1 MAEDLSRP
9 AFRYSSS
16 GRRPE
21 RLNQSRGVNAPLQLL
36 RGWAAGTLGLPGD
49 IEGLVRMLPGIKDE
63 TPVLPTSDFY
73 REWLPGYDERPAA
86 RAMSGLGALTG
97 GMGATNVARA
107 GLGAVKRATDVNAIR
122 DYVRAAQGVSGMPGA
137 AVIKPKGG
145 NWLAGSVEGAV
156 RPLRN
161 ADVDERAYMEFNRA
175 QAQSGGEFQDWLTQ
189 RWREDPDYQ
198 KVPAIQAAN
207 EFLRSKGLS
216 PLAPEGPDAALNKWI
231 DQKLA
236 GYIRNEMG
244 TPEDPL
250 RLQAEAFGPKK
261 AALLKAKN
269 AQIAKAEADMERARA
284 ARGFTPE
291 MMTQSQARLRDLRR
305 ERSQIE
311 AQTGLHIYPGF
322 VSTPPDVAKA
332 RVAAGFPEEG
342 MAAERW
348 LKTPPE
354 QMTDEASLANE
365 LAYKWEV
372 LADAPISPEGKAGEL
387 AGIQSA
393 LDRNPWLAKASPEAT
408 VYSLYPGSTVR
419 NENLGFGHL
428 VDELRNAV
436 NPESGL
442 PRELLLKY
450 EDLPKLSVA
459 QAAKRVDDI
468 NAWRAAQKA
477 EADLARAM
485 NPATQVFKEYPE
497 QGYKWVE
504 LKMPEKTSGLPEGY
518 SLSVIRNER
527 LPEGHM
533 GARSY
538 AVVDPQGRMLEDV
551 GLEYT
556 EADALDKF
564 SRAYYGRALEDALK
578 YEGEQLSHCV
588 GGYCPDVV
596 EGRSRI
602 FSLRD
607 AEGRPHVTVEVKP
620 DTAPPRHDHI
630 IDEIKRVVG
639 SNNIPDDDAYDALY
653 KQAMASV
660 MANRPQDII
669 QIKGKA
675 NKAPKE
681 EYLPFVQDFVRSGQ
695 WGRVGDLGNTGL
707 IDLNVSGVPENL
719 REGRRFVPKEEY
731 DAIVRRNAEGFARG
745 GAVTAPPGP
754 AQYDPL
760 AIDSLAEQLLM
771 EA

>member
-1 MAEDLSRP
+1 
-9 AFRYSSS
+9 
-16 GRRPE
+16 
-21 RLNQSRGVNAPLQLL
+21 
-36 RGWAAGTLGLPGD
+36 
-49 IEGLVRMLPGIKDE
+49 
-63 TPVLPTSDFY
+63 
-73 REWLPGYDERPAA
+73 
-86 RAMSGLGALTG
+86 
-97 GMGATNVARA
+97 
-107 GLGAVKRATDVNAIR
+107 
-122 DYVRAAQGVSGMPGA
+122 
-137 AVIKPKGG
+137 
-145 NWLAGSVEGAV
+145 
-156 RPLRN
+156 
-161 ADVDERAYMEFNRA
+161 
-175 QAQSGGEFQDWLTQ
+175 
-189 RWREDPDYQ
+189 
-198 KVPAIQAAN
+198 
-207 EFLRSKGLS
+207 
-216 PLAPEGPDAALNKWI
+216 
-231 DQKLA
+231 
-236 GYIRNEMG
+236 
-244 TPEDPL
+244 
-250 RLQAEAFGPKK
+250 
-261 AALLKAKN
+261 
-269 AQIAKAEADMERARA
+269 
-284 ARGFTPE
+284 
-291 MMTQSQARLRDLRR
+291 
-305 ERSQIE
+305 
-311 AQTGLHIYPGF
+311 
-322 VSTPPDVAKA
+322 
-332 RVAAGFPEEG
+332 
-342 MAAERW
+342 
-348 LKTPPE
+348 
-354 QMTDEASLANE
+354 
-365 LAYKWEV
+365 
-372 LADAPISPEGKAGEL
+372 
-387 AGIQSA
+387 
-393 LDRNPWLAKASPEAT
+393 
-408 VYSLYPGSTVR
+408 
-419 NENLGFGHL
+419 
-428 VDELRNAV
+428 
-436 NPESGL
+436 
-442 PRELLLKY
+442 LLLKY

-745 GAVTAPPGP
+745 GAVIAPPGP

>member
-49 IEGLVRMLPGIKDE
+49 IEGLVRMLPGIQNE

-122 DYVRAAQGVSGMPGA
+122 DYVRAAQGVSGLPGT

-145 NWLAGSVEGAV
+145 NWLAGTVEGAV
-156 RPLRN
+156 KPLKRDPEAEAMQALRRAGVN
-161 ADVDERAYMEFNRA
+161 RSDEELREFVDA
-175 QAQSGGEFQDWLTQ
+175 QQLPPQES
-189 RWREDPDYQ
+189 
-198 KVPAIQAAN
+198 
-207 EFLRSKGLS
+207 
-216 PLAPEGPDAALNKWI
+216 ALNRWI

-261 AALLKAKN
+261 AALLEAKDR
-269 AQIAKAEADMERARA
+269 QIAKATADMERARA

-291 MMTQSQARLRDLRR
+291 MMTQSQARLRELRR
-305 ERSQIE
+305 ERAQLE
-311 AQTGLHIYPGF
+311 AQAGLHLPAETFLEFAGRG
-322 VSTPPDVAKA
+322 PAPDVAFA
-332 RVAAGFPEEG
+332 RKQGGYPELGFVEENAGDLYG
-342 MAAERW
+342 GLTDQQRMAIG
-348 LKTPPE
+348 
-354 QMTDEASLANE
+354 
-365 LAYKWEV
+365 WENI
-372 LADAPISPEGKAGEL
+372 ADAPISPDKAGEL
-387 AGIQSA
+387 AGIRSV
-393 LDRNPWLAKASPEAT
+393 LDRNPWLAKAPPET
-408 VYSLYPGSTVR
+408 MVYSLYGGSTVR

-745 GAVTAPPGP
+745 GAVIAPPGP

>member
-97 GMGATNVARA
+97 GAGATSVARA

-122 DYVRAAQGVSGMPGA
+122 DYVRAAQGVSGMPGT

-145 NWLAGSVEGAV
+145 NWLAGSVEGV
-156 RPLRN
+156 VKPLKRDPEAEAMRALRRAGVN
-161 ADVDERAYMEFNRA
+161 RSDEELREFVAA
-175 QAQSGGEFQDWLTQ
+175 Q
-189 RWREDPDYQ
+189 
-198 KVPAIQAAN
+198 
-207 EFLRSKGLS
+207 
-216 PLAPEGPDAALNKWI
+216 PLPPQDAALNKWI

-236 GYIRNEMG
+236 SYVRNEMG

-261 AALLKAKN
+261 AALLEAKDRQIDKA
-269 AQIAKAEADMERARA
+269 AADMERARA

-305 ERSQIE
+305 ERAQLE
-311 AQTGLHIYPGF
+311 AQAGLHLPAETLLEFAGRG
-322 VSTPPDVAKA
+322 PAPDVAFA
-332 RVAAGFPEEG
+332 RKQGGYPELGFVEENAGDLYG
-342 MAAERW
+342 GLTDQQRMAIG
-348 LKTPPE
+348 
-354 QMTDEASLANE
+354 
-365 LAYKWEV
+365 WENI
-372 LADAPISPEGKAGEL
+372 ADAPISPDKAGEL
-387 AGIQSA
+387 AGIQSV
-393 LDRNPWLAKASPEAT
+393 LDRNPWLAKAPPET
-408 VYSLYPGSTVR
+408 MVYSLYGGSTVR

-745 GAVTAPPGP
+745 GAVIAPPGP